1 MQPFLRLST
10 MLINRNHIKN
20 ITIWQSKYIIEMNSN
35 EHSGF
40 FVTFFGTI
48 NPINNN
54 ITICEKNDPE
64 DYLKVKKWIDN
75 IDKIDN
81 ISKDQNN

>member
-1 MQPFLRLST
+1 
-10 MLINRNHIKN
+10 
-20 ITIWQSKYIIEMNSN
+20 MNSN

-64 DYLKVKKWIDN
+64 DYLKVKNW
-75 IDKIDN
+75 IDN